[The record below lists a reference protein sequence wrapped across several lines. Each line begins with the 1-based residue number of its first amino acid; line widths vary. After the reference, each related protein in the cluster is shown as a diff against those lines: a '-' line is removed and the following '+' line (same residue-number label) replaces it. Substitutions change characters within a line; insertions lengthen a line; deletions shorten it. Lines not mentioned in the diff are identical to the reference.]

1 MDAARGTLN
10 VYHFCTC
17 FLAPFSPPPSFS
29 YYSKKSYFVQKV
41 SQKVFFLRIQI
52 HQVFLLQLQ
61 FNSGFWGL
69 AQIKRLE
76 SLLLMALCG
85 QRQNFFLLPLDKV
98 ESSSCCLLCVFLI
111 LLATKQIYEV
121 ERCKLLR
128 FSTPC
133 LPLKFHFFIK

>member
-1 MDAARGTLN
+1 MDALN
-10 VYHFCTC
+10 LNAYHFCTC
-17 FLAPFSPPPSFS
+17 FWHHFHHHHLFHTIPKSHILQKKC
-29 YYSKKSYFVQKV
+29 SKNCL
-41 SQKVFFLRIQI
+41 LRIQI
-52 HQVFLLQLQ
+52 HQLFLLQLQ
-61 FNSGFWGL
+61 FSSGFWGL

-98 ESSSCCLLCVFLI
+98 ESSCCLLLCVFLI